1 VGLGPQGVAIT
12 PNGTHAYV
20 ANTDGNTVSVLNT
33 TTNTVVATI
42 AVGKSPTKVAIM
54 PDGTR
59 AYVTNWGSDN
69 ISVINTATNTVVA
82 TVAVGRFPIG
92 VAITSTSFNGRVA
105 ASSDDAEESG
115 NGGVN
120 LASTD
125 LEFMKDG
132 TVQRAVGM
140 RWPNVSI
147 PQGATIT
154 NAYLVL
160 TTDEAGSTPA
170 NVRFYGEAADNAL
183 TFNTNPGNISSRTP
197 TVASSDWLGIPGWG
211 TLGKERHSPD
221 ISRIIQEIV
230 NRAGWRS
237 GNSIVIIAKPFTAN
251 TGPRTAVSF
260 DLNPGQAPRLHIEY
274 TPTAAPMP
282 VLCFGQVPTII
293 GTNGPDNLIG
303 TEGPDV
309 IHGLGGN
316 DRIEGRGGNDL
327 ICGGDG
333 DDTLYGFYSYAVG
346 GVIFFDPDSLDG
358 GNGNDKL
365 YGSFGND
372 TLIGGPG
379 NDELRADLIFQGPAP
394 LLPLGNDTLDGGPG
408 DDVLI
413 GGGGADYLNGG
424 DGNDELYGDDPEVLS
439 VFGADRL
446 DGGPGTDDSC
456 DGGPSYTLASR
467 DTHVGGCESLEN
479 IP

>member
-1 VGLGPQGVAIT
+1 MPKDRARS
-12 PNGTHAYV
+12 A
-20 ANTDGNTVSVLNT
+20 DGMKASHHQLSDHTVSVINM

-42 AVGKSPTKVAIM
+42 AVGKSPRKVALTL
-54 PDGTR
+54 DGTR

-69 ISVINTATNTVVA
+69 ISVLDTATNTVVA
-82 TVAVGRFPIG
+82 TVPVGRYPIG

-115 NGGVN
+115 NGSVN

-147 PQGATIT
+147 PQGATIA

-170 NVRFYGEAADNAL
+170 DVRFYGEASDNAL
-183 TFNTNPGNISSRTP
+183 TFNTNPGNVSSRTP
-197 TVASSDWLGIPGWG
+197 TVASSDWLGIPAWG

-221 ISRIIQEIV
+221 ISRILQEIV

-237 GNSIVIIAKPFTAN
+237 GNSIVIIAKPLTSN
-251 TGPRTAVSF
+251 TDPRTAVSF

-274 TPTAAPMP
+274 TLPTATPVP
-282 VLCFGQVPTII
+282 VLCFGQVPTIH
-293 GTNGPDNLIG
+293 G
-303 TEGPDV
+303 TEGPDHLRGTEGRDV

-316 DRIEGRGGNDL
+316 DRIEGLGGDDL

-333 DDTLYGFYSYAVG
+333 DDELYDFYPFAVG
-346 GVIFFDPDSLDG
+346 GVIFPDSDSLDG
-358 GNGNDKL
+358 GNGNDTL
-365 YGSFGND
+365 YGSIGND

-379 NDELRADLIFQGPAP
+379 NDRLIADLVLRGAAP
-394 LLPLGNDTLDGGPG
+394 IIPTGNDTLDGGPG
-408 DDVLI
+408 NDELI
-413 GGGGADYLNGG
+413 GGGGADTLNGG
-424 DGNDELYGDDPEVLS
+424 DGNDILHGDDPNDS
-439 VFGADRL
+439 FVFGADRL
-446 DGGPGTDDSC
+446 DGGAGTDDYC
-456 DGGPSYTLASR
+456 DGGPNIIAGSA
-467 DTHVGGCESLEN
+467 DTHVGGCERLVR